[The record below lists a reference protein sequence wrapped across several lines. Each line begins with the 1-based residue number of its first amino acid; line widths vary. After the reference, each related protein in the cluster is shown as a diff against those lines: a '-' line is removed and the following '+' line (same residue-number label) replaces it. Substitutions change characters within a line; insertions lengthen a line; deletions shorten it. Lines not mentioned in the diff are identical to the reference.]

1 MNELLLSLLS
11 SVVAASAAWVGQWL
25 LRYRR
30 LARKRTFFGVT
41 PGATC
46 VLVTPRH
53 FSPPQAASVHRRDT
67 AALVELG
74 TIISEC
80 GGTSEIVSGDG
91 ELHGVGR
98 LTEFCVGGPAANP
111 RTYAHLSSIL
121 PGVGSEPDEAADG
134 MPTLRVGT
142 TVYPAASQRA
152 EYVVL
157 AKAYVPATPNPVFV
171 LAGQT
176 ARSNLAA
183 ARFLASQH
191 RKLLKSYG
199 LKGCFCLVLKIVE
212 PLAFGPDFVE
222 IAGDVTADAFQ
233 ASVPA
238 AGRLGSDGG

>member
-46 VLVTPRH
+46 ILVTPRH
-53 FSPPQAASVHRRDT
+53 FSSPQAASVHRRDT
-67 AALVELG
+67 AALVEIG

-80 GGTSEIVSGDG
+80 GGTAEIVSGDG
-91 ELHGVGR
+91 ELHGIGR

-111 RTYAHLSSIL
+111 RTHAHLRSIL
-121 PGVGSEPDEAADG
+121 PGVGSEPGEAADG

-142 TVYPAASQRA
+142 TVCPAASERA
-152 EYVVL
+152 EYVAL
-157 AKAYVPATPNPVFV
+157 AKAYVPVTPNPVFV

-183 ARFLASQH
+183 ARFLASHH
-191 RKLLKSYG
+191 RRLLKSYG
-199 LKGCFCLVLKIVE
+199 LKGRFCLVLKIVE